1 MKKTSGKVAKP
12 PKVLHHLPCAS
23 LPCWFR
29 LNPNNNVKFLV
40 QWKETKENCSPIVKS
55 IHLQDKAQ
63 NTKTKEKLQVAIQIE
78 YLARQK
84 FFLKTSPA
92 ILHR

>member
-1 MKKTSGKVAKP
+1 MLNSLCNGKKQREIVAQ
-12 PKVLHHLPCAS
+12 LS
-23 LPCWFR
+23 
-29 LNPNNNVKFLV
+29 
-40 QWKETKENCSPIVKS
+40 S

-63 NTKTKEKLQVAIQIE
+63 NTKTKEKLQFAIQIE

-92 ILHR
+92 IPS